1 MDPAQPEEEKKLDA
15 IPQFYPAASVIV
27 DDRGED
33 SSDCGD
39 DNPGELLAI
48 EQLRETNEAMK
59 V

>member
-1 MDPAQPEEEKKLDA
+1 MSA
-15 IPQFYPAASVIV
+15 IVEDNDEDSS
-27 DDRGED
+27 DCGDD

-48 EQLRETNEAMK
+48 EQLREMNEAMK